1 MPVRLSPQGSLLISY
16 DDQSGVWV
24 SLSGTSL
31 CILDELVDIVPGTTI
46 AHVFDIVDRDKQ
58 LKEFLAN
65 YCSLN
70 IEELHQRNREFKDS
84 VRSPTR
90 IELTSDGGRRIA
102 EDAIADFIT
111 ITPHFWVYSDRST
124 GERTIDGGYSLVA
137 RSSQNPEYGT
147 SFYSEKDACF
157 GHICRMD
164 LRLDTLMAVAECDED
179 KLTQTDG
186 DTFALTAHVRYRLF
200 DVLKT
205 VYEFFG
211 DRPFDWRTQ
220 REVDEDES
228 AFRELKDGDEHDSSE
243 PPAPQDE

>member
-16 DDQSGVWV
+16 DDQSGAWV

-31 CILDELVDIVPGTTI
+31 CILDQLVDIVPGTTI

-70 IEELHQRNREFKDS
+70 IEELHRRNRDFGDAIKA
-84 VRSPTR
+84 PTR
-90 IELTSDGGRRIA
+90 FEETADGESFLA
-102 EDAIADFIT
+102 EEAIADFIT
-111 ITPHFWVYSDRST
+111 ISPHFWVYSDRAT
-124 GERTIDGGYSLVA
+124 GERTIDGGFSLVA
-137 RSSQNPEYGT
+137 HSSQRPDCGT
-147 SFYSEKDACF
+147 SFHDKKDSCF

-164 LRLDTLMAVAECDED
+164 LRLDTWMDVAECDED
-179 KLTQTDG
+179 KMTQTDG
-186 DTFALTAHVRYRLF
+186 DTFVFSANVRYKLL
-200 DVLKT
+200 DVLTT

-220 REVDEDES
+220 REVDEDEG
-228 AFRELKDGDEHDSSE
+228 AFRRFSDDRENDPNE
-243 PPAPQDE
+243 PPPPQSQ